1 MSEWISRGRVFLSEA
16 RENLGEGH
24 YWLACFNAHQA
35 AEFHLKGLLVSLTG
49 IYPFSHDLV
58 ELLRAAE
65 SLDLSAPPE
74 VLEAADAL
82 TPHYTMARYPG
93 RTPGRYDRERA
104 ERCISYAERIVE
116 WVEKALE
123 ERGR

>member
-1 MSEWISRGRVFLSEA
+1 MSEWISRGRVLLSEA
-16 RENLGEGH
+16 RENLGKGH

-35 AEFHLKGLLVSLTG
+35 AE
-49 IYPFSHDLV
+49 
-58 ELLRAAE
+58 
-65 SLDLSAPPE
+65 
-74 VLEAADAL
+74 
-82 TPHYTMARYPG
+82 YPG

-123 ERGR
+123 GRGR